1 MNEADALL
9 QQVTDERDRRCL
21 ELSTAAEK
29 QATEIVRAA
38 RTAARANVRR
48 AVKEERARMDLGIR
62 QATARADLEF
72 RRRERQKSRELL
84 GQMWGDIVGILES
97 RWREPARRRAWIDAV
112 MSQAGEILSGRA
124 WAIEVGSGWLDRER
138 GELTDRA
145 HREGAGTVEY
155 SVHAD
160 MPAGLKIRAGTVCV
174 DATVAGLL
182 AERDTIEAAF
192 LAEYTPVLAAEELT
206 HA

>member
-9 QQVTDERDRRCL
+9 QQVTDERDRRCAAVR
-21 ELSTAAEK
+21 TAAED
-29 QATEIVRAA
+29 QATQIVHAA
-38 RTAARANVRR
+38 RAEARANVRK
-48 AVKEERARMDLGIR
+48 AVTEERARMDLGIR
-62 QATARADLEF
+62 QATARADIEV
-72 RRRERQKSRELL
+72 RRQERQKSRELL
-84 GQMWGDIVGILES
+84 EQMWAAIAGVLEN
-97 RWREPARRRAWIDAV
+97 RWREPALRQAWIDAV
-112 MSQAGEILSGRA
+112 MSQAASILSGRA
-124 WAIEVGSGWLDRER
+124 WVIEVGPGWPDQER

-145 HREGAGTVEY
+145 RGQGAGTVEY

-160 MPAGLKIRAGTVCV
+160 MSAGLKIRAATVCV

-192 LAEYTPVLAAEELT
+192 LAEYTPVLVAEERA